1 MREDAERWEA
11 KYLAAD
17 PDPELRTDPLLSSH
31 LADLHSVGSALDLAS
46 GSCHSAVFLAQQG
59 YDVLAVDCSATGL
72 AIGRRLAQREQTT
85 IRTLTADLDEIML
98 DKETYDLVVCLRYL
112 NRALFSNMKT
122 VLKPGGLLFFKTFN
136 VHHLVSSPKF
146 NPAYVLQPGELSQS
160 FKGMVMIDLN
170 DGEDPKITQSWI
182 VARCWQ

>member
-1 MREDAERWEA
+1 MREDVERWEA
-11 KYLAAD
+11 KYQTAD
-17 PDPELRTDPLLSSH
+17 PEPELRTDPLLSCHS
-31 LADLHSVGSALDLAS
+31 ADLHSAGSALVLAR

-85 IRTLTADLDEIML
+85 IKTLTADLDEIAL
-98 DKETYDLVVCLRYL
+98 DTEVYDLVVCFRYL
-112 NRALFSNMKT
+112 NRALFPSMKT

-136 VHHLVSSPKF
+136 VHHLVLSPKF

-160 FKGMVMIDLN
+160 FNGMLMIDLN
-170 DGEDPKITQSWI
+170 DGEDPQITQSWV
-182 VARCWQ
+182 VARRW